1 MASFISNMA
10 QKVREL
16 RNQADEVARETLV
29 RLSEGEPPLVNARK
43 DFEELMRL
51 VSWLGGGGW

>member
-1 MASFISNMA
+1 MS

-29 RLSEGEPPLVNARK
+29 RMSEGEAPLLNERK
-43 DFEELMRL
+43 DFEDLMRL
-51 VSWLGGGGW
+51 VSNSVRPQAMKCSWY